1 MLIYMDK
8 EKPIFH
14 TDGGYSEK
22 QIDLAV
28 DKAANNDQVKAGN
41 IFDPQ
46 KIKKKP
52 KNDLLTESK

>member
-1 MLIYMDK
+1 MDK